1 MISSIQQV
9 PVASGAPGRGVL
21 RLLLVQQQ
29 IILICIPAICLQ
41 LYIVVYPSAKLPT
54 LPCITLE
61 ILLMTVTT
69 NGTIGH
75 LTVALGRLF
84 YLYQDEVT
92 FITEENFFM
101 CLAWFHPA
109 LLGMIVAILLGENFL
124 DSDNSSTS
132 LFFYSSCSKIEM
144 LWDQFNTSIYLN
156 VFSISSMAI
165 VLITVFIHILLLKK
179 HRQLRKKKADGT
191 MIISYNGDGISM
203 TRRQADKQ
211 LCHKLWKHERTV
223 ITPKASQFSFIVRL
237 FFIPF
242 TGIVFHTA
250 GSHHLWPLYA
260 QLLIFTL
267 FSQVFVLNNIVETIF
282 SPNLR
287 YSLID
292 FFGLIKQSYPVI
304 NV

>member
-1 MISSIQQV
+1 
-9 PVASGAPGRGVL
+9 
-21 RLLLVQQQ
+21 
-29 IILICIPAICLQ
+29 
-41 LYIVVYPSAKLPT
+41 
-54 LPCITLE
+54 
-61 ILLMTVTT
+61 
-69 NGTIGH
+69 
-75 LTVALGRLF
+75 
-84 YLYQDEVT
+84 
-92 FITEENFFM
+92 
-101 CLAWFHPA
+101 
-109 LLGMIVAILLGENFL
+109 
-124 DSDNSSTS
+124 
-132 LFFYSSCSKIEM
+132 M

-267 FSQVFVLNNIVETIF
+267 FSQVFVLNNIVETIY

-292 FFGLIKQSYPVI
+292 FFGLSKQSYPVI